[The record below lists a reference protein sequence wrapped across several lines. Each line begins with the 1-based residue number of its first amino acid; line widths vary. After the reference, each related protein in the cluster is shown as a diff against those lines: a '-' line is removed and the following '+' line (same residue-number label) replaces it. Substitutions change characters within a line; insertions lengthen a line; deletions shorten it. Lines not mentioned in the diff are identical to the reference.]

1 MIVHPDLGSGGAE
14 RQIVQLCNRVDKRKI
29 NVILVLY
36 HNSGLFL
43 DLLEKSKDVNVI
55 TLHAPKSFLGMNRIV
70 SLVKIIKKHK
80 PSIVYSYLE
89 NVNVV
94 TGICRFF
101 IKNTKIVWG
110 IRVSKYSSS
119 TRSFKD
125 VVIHKLA
132 CMLSRKA
139 DLVIA
144 NNRRGLI
151 QFQEVGYVLRSSEV
165 ILNGIDSEWF
175 KFRKDLRTV
184 LRDQLNITND
194 TIVIGQMARVVKEKG
209 HETLIK
215 AVSLLKRKY
224 NIQNIVILFI
234 GRGREALIEELTELH
249 KSLNPETKLLWLGQ
263 RSDSKTIL
271 SACDIV
277 TLASHEGDGFPNV
290 IGEALSLERPV
301 VVTDVGDCREI
312 FGGTA
317 FVVEPK
323 NPEAIADAWFDII
336 QNPSKAAKYSKAGRR
351 LIKEHYSVKR
361 SAERTENALLELF
374 TNKTRIIE

>member
-1 MIVHPDLGSGGAE
+1 MNHSLKPISLMIVHPDLGSGGAE

-175 KFRKDLRTV
+175 KF
-184 LRDQLNITND
+184 
-194 TIVIGQMARVVKEKG
+194 
-209 HETLIK
+209 
-215 AVSLLKRKY
+215 
-224 NIQNIVILFI
+224 
-234 GRGREALIEELTELH
+234 
-249 KSLNPETKLLWLGQ
+249 
-263 RSDSKTIL
+263 
-271 SACDIV
+271 
-277 TLASHEGDGFPNV
+277 
-290 IGEALSLERPV
+290 
-301 VVTDVGDCREI
+301 
-312 FGGTA
+312 
-317 FVVEPK
+317 
-323 NPEAIADAWFDII
+323 
-336 QNPSKAAKYSKAGRR
+336 
-351 LIKEHYSVKR
+351 
-361 SAERTENALLELF
+361 
-374 TNKTRIIE
+374 